1 MVASLDWAIPTS
13 KTTMMVVI
21 KFSYEGRHSQMNR
34 RNVRQ
39 EMVNGAISLLAEKG
53 VQGTSFAVVTETT
66 KTPRGS
72 IYHHFPGG
80 KNELIEEAVT
90 TIGNLVTSLIDA
102 VEVDS
107 PSQVVD
113 VFVESWR
120 ALLLANNFSRNCAV
134 ANASLGAS
142 DEDSLKV
149 SADEVFKKW
158 QHALARAFERSGA
171 KRKDAVDFA
180 AVCLAS
186 VEGALILGR
195 TSRSDEVFNALSR
208 HLKKIVN

>member
-1 MVASLDWAIPTS
+1 
-13 KTTMMVVI
+13 MMNI
-21 KFSYEGRHSQMNR
+21 IETNYEGRHSQMNR

-53 VQGTSFAVVTETT
+53 VQGTSFAVVTEAT

-90 TIGNLVTSLIDA
+90 SIGQLVTALIDA

-107 PSQVVD
+107 PSKVVD

-120 ALLLANNFSRNCAV
+120 ALLLANNFASNCAV
-134 ANASLGAS
+134 ANASLGAG
-142 DEDSLKV
+142 DEDSLKA

-158 QHALARAFERSGA
+158 QHALALAFERSGA

-186 VEGALILGR
+186 VEGAMILGR
-195 TSRSDEVFNALSR
+195 ASGSDEVFNALSR
-208 HLKKIVN
+208 QLKKIVG

>member
-1 MVASLDWAIPTS
+1 
-13 KTTMMVVI
+13 MMNI
-21 KFSYEGRHSQMNR
+21 IETNYEGRHSQMNR

-53 VQGTSFAVVTETT
+53 VQGTSFAVVTEAT

-90 TIGNLVTSLIDA
+90 SIGQLVTALIDA

-107 PSQVVD
+107 PSKVVD

-120 ALLLANNFSRNCAV
+120 ALLLANNFASNCAV

-142 DEDSLKV
+142 DEDLLKA

-158 QHALARAFERSGA
+158 QHSLARAFERSGT

-195 TSRSDEVFNALSR
+195 ASGSDEVFNALSR
-208 HLKKIVN
+208 HLKKIVS

>member
-1 MVASLDWAIPTS
+1 
-13 KTTMMVVI
+13 MMNI
-21 KFSYEGRHSQMNR
+21 IETNYEGRHSQMKR

-80 KNELIEEAVT
+80 KNQLIEEAVT
-90 TIGNLVTSLIDA
+90 SIGQLVTSLIDA
-102 VEVDS
+102 VDVDS
-107 PSQVVD
+107 PSKVVD

-120 ALLLANNFSRNCAV
+120 ALLLANNFASNCAV
-134 ANASLGAS
+134 ANASLGAG

-158 QHALARAFERSGA
+158 QQALARAFERGGA
-171 KRKDAVDFA
+171 KRKDAVDYA

-195 TSRSDEVFNALSR
+195 AAGSDEVFDALSR
-208 HLKKIVN
+208 HLKKIVD